1 MHDHAEIELAA
12 AAVDFELTAVERARL
27 EKAIAE
33 CQVCASAAVGYR
45 RQAALLTALPVVDA
59 SPRVRREVERAV
71 GVRRQRTSWTWSLL
85 AAGLVAVV
93 AMSAVV
99 GIGRFVQQRQL
110 AQVEQTPTPTPS
122 ALPTPVATPQLPEP
136 SADVLE
142 LDPPSGALATVGP
155 PLPAGS
161 AALVVTD
168 NLRIRSAPF
177 VGAASVKYRRLLQQG
192 DRMYVLDGPVIGQN
206 YEWYEVAVWRPSQP
220 SIRWPAG
227 WVARAGHDGEV
238 WFQGTTVDCPASPM
252 TIEALLA
259 LAPADRLACFGSA
272 PIDIRAVVGTTSI
285 DCDTAQAGC
294 VTGPPWL
301 VPTMLRANISAALAG
316 SSGVPIAIAP
326 GTSLRA
332 DSIVSGGVV
341 QLHGTF
347 DHPSA
352 KTCVPDADRVGP
364 DGPLAPIDAI
374 LACRLRFVVSAVT
387 PETFPAV
394 TAPTPGKTVSDHL
407 RVRSLPGISDA
418 SVKYEPLLPLGT
430 KLTVLD
436 GPVLGNGYVW
446 YHVTVAASDVRAST
460 LDQPLT
466 GWVAAAGLDGERWL
480 KIQAA
485 ATTAG
490 G

>member
-33 CQVCASAAVGYR
+33 CPVCAAAAAGYR
-45 RQAALLTALPVVDA
+45 RQAALLTALPIVDA

-71 GVRRQRTSWTWSLL
+71 GVRPRRTSWSWSLL
-85 AAGLVAVV
+85 AAALVAVV

-99 GIGRFVQQRQL
+99 GVGRFVQQRQL
-110 AQVEQTPTPTPS
+110 GQVHETPTPTPS
-122 ALPTPVATPQLPEP
+122 AVPSPVPTAEVPEP
-136 SADVLE
+136 SADVVE
-142 LDPPSGALATVGP
+142 LDPPSGDLANVGP
-155 PLPAGS
+155 PLLAGS
-161 AALVVTD
+161 AALVVTND
-168 NLRIRSAPF
+168 LRIRSAPF
-177 VGAASVKYRRLLQQG
+177 VGAASVKYPHLLGKG

-206 YEWYEVAVWRPSQP
+206 YEWYEVSVWRPSQP
-220 SIRWPAG
+220 SVTWPVG

-238 WFQGTTVDCPASPM
+238 WFQGTTLECPASPM
-252 TIEALLA
+252 TVEALLA
-259 LAPADRLACFGSA
+259 LAPADRLACFGSR
-272 PIDIRAVVGTTSI
+272 PIDVRAVVGMATS

-294 VTGPPWL
+294 LTGPPWL
-301 VPTMLRANISAALAG
+301 APIVMRANVSAALAAP
-316 SSGVPIAIAP
+316 SGVPIAIGP
-326 GTSLRA
+326 DTSLRA
-332 DSIVSGGVV
+332 DSMVSSGVV
-341 QLHGTF
+341 ELHGSF

-352 KTCVPDADRVGP
+352 RTCVPDADRVGP

-394 TAPTPGKTVSDHL
+394 TAMTPGKTVSDRL
-407 RVRSLPGISDA
+407 RVRSLPAISDA
-418 SVKYEPLLPLGT
+418 SVKYDPLLPLGT
-430 KLTVLD
+430 RLTVLD
-436 GPVLGNGYVW
+436 GPVLGNGYAW
-446 YHVTVAASDVRAST
+446 YHVTVAPSDVRGTA

-480 KIQAA
+480 KVQTPAA
-485 ATTAG
+485 PAG